1 MIRRPPRSTL
11 FPYTTLFRSRN
22 RYTTEQRLAT
32 IAQER
37 RSCGAV
43 PRYGGEDGAEEAFHF
58 HFLGLILTARCGWFC
73 GLFVVE
79 IDLGERAE
87 VGALLV
93 DRANYTGPDRVARRE
108 GAAAV
113 R

>member
-43 PRYGGEDGAEEAFHF
+43 PRYGGGDGAKGAFHF
-58 HFLGLILTARCGWFC
+58 HFLGLILTGRCGWVC
-73 GLFVVE
+73 GLFVVG
-79 IDLGERAE
+79 IDLGERPE
-87 VGALLV
+87 VVCLILHRQYSTRLYSVSGL
-93 DRANYTGPDRVARRE
+93 
-108 GAAAV
+108 
-113 R
+113 